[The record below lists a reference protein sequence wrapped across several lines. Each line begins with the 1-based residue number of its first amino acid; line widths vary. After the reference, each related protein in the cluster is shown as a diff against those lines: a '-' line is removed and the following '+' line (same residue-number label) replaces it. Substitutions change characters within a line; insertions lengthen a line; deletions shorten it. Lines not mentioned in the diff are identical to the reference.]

1 MAEKGRLYETT
12 LAQEKQK
19 GKKELAASIG
29 ISPDLQEKRE
39 KINRIKT
46 AVRALISE
54 KDEKSRGSSAFM
66 SDVIKMSSGDTK
78 IVNANILY
86 EFIYESFA
94 SPSEKKKRRTD
105 EDAATFYKRTGIDY
119 SFKKIRER
127 ITGEESKI
135 NTQVAKQK
143 TKEVTKLDQKKP
155 EIQAP
160 ILDQKVYEEA
170 AFNLFCKT

>member
-1 MAEKGRLYETT
+1 MA
-12 LAQEKQK
+12 
-19 GKKELAASIG
+19 
-29 ISPDLQEKRE
+29 
-39 KINRIKT
+39 
-46 AVRALISE
+46 
-54 KDEKSRGSSAFM
+54 
-66 SDVIKMSSGDTK
+66 SGDAK
-78 IVNANILY
+78 ITNANIVY

-94 SPSEKKKRRTD
+94 SPSEKKKRKSD

-155 EIQAP
+155 QIQAP
-160 ILDQKVYEEA
+160 ILDQKIYEEQ
-170 AFNLFCKT
+170 AFNLFCKTGILEDKYYLEKDKLDIEHLQNFFKKHIQKTKQESHQLNIDHGTYTGNPK